1 MNFTKNTNQEVK
13 KKKQEKQIVLENLY
27 KFWYGRENFLDA
39 LESKTF
45 LTKSKGAGILNPDH
59 SRLKILAPKQ
69 MLQRLPMALPQVKAG
84 NN

>member
-1 MNFTKNTNQEVK
+1 M
-13 KKKQEKQIVLENLY
+13 Y
-27 KFWYGRENFLDA
+27 KFWDGREKFFDA
-39 LESKTF
+39 LESKIF
-45 LTKSKGAGILNPDH
+45 LTKSEGAGILNPDH